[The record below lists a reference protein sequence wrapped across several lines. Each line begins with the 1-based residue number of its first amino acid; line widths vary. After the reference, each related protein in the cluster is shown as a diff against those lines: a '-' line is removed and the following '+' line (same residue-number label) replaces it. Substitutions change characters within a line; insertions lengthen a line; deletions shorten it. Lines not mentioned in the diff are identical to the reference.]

1 MLHDDGDGFSLNL
14 GYQGARVIHVP
25 GDASH
30 MSNNDSFPHPLL
42 GSSGSL
48 LRVLQL
54 LVLTVVPHLGK
65 ALVHQLDGHV
75 LSGLR
80 VVACSADQENTALAE
95 MKKEMLL
102 GKQQVEHKLDH
113 TFVI

>member
-1 MLHDDGDGFSLNL
+1 MLHDGGDAFSLEV
-14 GYQGARVIHVP
+14 GYQGARVIYVP

-30 MSNNDSFPHPLL
+30 MSNNDSFPHALL
-42 GSSGSL
+42 GRSGSL
-48 LRVLQL
+48 LLVLHL

-75 LSGLR
+75 LSGIG
-80 VVACSADQENTALAE
+80 VVACRAEQENTILAE
-95 MKKEMLL
+95 MKKELLL
-102 GKQQVEHKLDH
+102 GKRQEHKLDH

>member
-65 ALVHQLDGHV
+65 ALVHQLDGHI
-75 LSGLR
+75 LSDLG
-80 VVACSADQENTALAE
+80 VVTVQPTHQMPYSLKSAFL
-95 MKKEMLL
+95 
-102 GKQQVEHKLDH
+102 
-113 TFVI
+113 